1 MTAAQ
6 DSRALKPCPFCG
18 STAHFDIDD
27 DNWEWVECSSC
38 GMQGNRSA
46 SLMEDC
52 KPKLAEAWNRRA
64 AMSAELTEE
73 REAADNWRRL
83 ALQFDGHRMQA
94 LWHLKRILHAD
105 SSVDEYKAAEAFLEA
120 PPLDGEAVLSQRI
133 TALYADAV
141 AAKPLAYLV
150 ERHAFRASP
159 HGQDAE
165 GNSWLEECQ
174 PTEPGAFP
182 VYAAPQPRAFQTAD
196 GAQERKPLTDAQ
208 IDDLHGEANRG
219 FDIEHAN
226 YLKAFRDAER
236 AHGITG
242 EHST

>member
-6 DSRALKPCPFCG
+6 DSRAQFEAWARSYG
-18 STAHFDIDD
+18 TWEVVRDD
-27 DNWEWVECSSC
+27 DSQLGTTGYTDVALTVAFHAV
-38 GMQGNRSA
+38 QAAR
-46 SLMEDC
+46 
-52 KPKLAEAWNRRA
+52 AELSA
-64 AMSAELTEE
+64 AMDEE
-73 REAADNWRRL
+73 REATDNWRRL